1 MVTLTGSTRAADE
14 LLLDDFADR
23 DGRSAFGTRWNGFTD
38 RVMGGRSD
46 MQSGVVDTDDGPAL
60 RMRGSVRLENN
71 GGFIQVRLP
80 LTVDGETL
88 DGSGFDGVRL
98 QVRGASGPY
107 YVHIRTPDCRRPWQ
121 YYRAEL
127 PVTSQWREVFVP
139 FSAFEGE
146 SIRGTPDFGNLSSIA
161 LAAFGE
167 AFEAELEVRHL
178 ALARDQLATD

>member
-1 MVTLTGSTRAADE
+1 MVALTGPTRAADE
-14 LLLDDFADR
+14 LLLDDFTSR
-23 DGRSAFGTRWNGFTD
+23 DGVSTFGTRWNGFTD

-46 MQSGVVDTDDGPAL
+46 MQSGVVETDDGLAL
-60 RMRGSVRLENN
+60 RMRGSVRLDNN

-88 DGSGFDGVRL
+88 DGSGFDGIRL
-98 QVRGASGPY
+98 QVRGTPGPY
-107 YVHIRTPDCRRPWQ
+107 YVHARTPDCRRPWQ

-127 PVTSQWREVFVP
+127 PVTTEWREVFVP
-139 FSAFEGE
+139 FSDFAGE

-167 AFEAELEVRHL
+167 AFEAELEVRRVML
-178 ALARDQLATD
+178 GNL